1 MVKMNN
7 QDWEWGILKELGV
20 EDTEETYE
28 NFLELMYELQW
39 LYIDEDEDE

>member
-1 MVKMNN
+1 MNN
-7 QDWEWGILKELGV
+7 QDWEWGILKELGI

-28 NFLELMYELQW
+28 NLLELMNELQW

>member
-1 MVKMNN
+1 MNN

>member
-1 MVKMNN
+1 MNN
-7 QDWEWGILKELGV
+7 QDWEWGILKELGI

-28 NFLELMYELQW
+28 NFLELMNELQW